1 MHYHAWFGVCVCVC
15 VCVQEPEE
23 GMNHLEL
30 EFQEVVSYLTWVLG
44 IKLGASGNEIFLIH
58 QLFLQPPLETKQNK
72 TTLN

>member
-30 EFQEVVSYLTWVLG
+30 EFQEVVSYLT
-44 IKLGASGNEIFLIH
+44 
-58 QLFLQPPLETKQNK
+58 
-72 TTLN
+72 